1 MKKIILPL
9 ALISSAI
16 ATPTNYLVYDFGQK
30 KILEQKNIDEVR
42 SIASLTKLMTA
53 HVFLSLQKG
62 GCISKILPEDRDT
75 LKYTKTRLPQNVPI
89 SCDDLLRA
97 MLISSDNYAASA
109 LSHSVKGVSKAQ
121 FIATMNKTAKRL
133 GMKHTRFYDSSGL
146 NPNNKS
152 TAKDLLIL
160 SQRVMGDAK
169 IRAITSTPQAT
180 VMGMNYPN
188 TNALVRYNADTAVLS
203 KTGYIQEAGYNLI
216 YVRGCN
222 KKIGIVS
229 LNNPTS
235 NQRVS
240 FAHQKISHFC
250 ANQDVVSN
258 KKQSLVNTNFLTNI
272 RSKDIEKQSLAKNAT
287 QNKLSKS
294 SSINHE
300 HLSKQKVVIPKNEQ
314 ARNNIDDKN
323 KMAQQV
329 KGNRIGKSDFV
340 AVHDGIT
347 HLKSHQLHKSKIK
360 HQENIKLKG
369 QRAEST
375 QSKGLKFSKQH
386 EKESKRNKV

>member
-1 MKKIILPL
+1 MKKIILSL

-75 LKYTKTRLPQNVPI
+75 LKYTRTRLPQNVPI

-216 YVRGCN
+216 YVRDCN

-235 NQRVS
+235 NQRVE
-240 FAHQKISHFC
+240 FAHQKISYFC
-250 ANQDVVSN
+250 ANQEIASSEKHSEKHLLSN
-258 KKQSLVNTNFLTNI
+258 QKMLAHHQSKEIKDKSLVQKT
-272 RSKDIEKQSLAKNAT
+272 A
-287 QNKLSKS
+287 QNKLTKHNPANMGLAKHHKS
-294 SSINHE
+294 DMPKVD
-300 HLSKQKVVIPKNEQ
+300 HLHNSV
-314 ARNNIDDKN
+314 RNNNVTASRNNLGQHQSGQLHKN
-323 KMAQQV
+323 KME
-329 KGNRIGKSDFV
+329 
-340 AVHDGIT
+340 
-347 HLKSHQLHKSKIK
+347 

-369 QRAEST
+369 HSVEST
-375 QSKGLKFSKQH
+375 HPKGIKFSKRQ
-386 EKESKRNKV
+386 EKESKRNKA

>member
-1 MKKIILPL
+1 MKKIILSL

-62 GCISKILPEDRDT
+62 GCISKILSEDRDT

-109 LSHSVKGVSKAQ
+109 LSHSVKGVSKSQ

-216 YVRGCN
+216 YVRDCN

-235 NQRVS
+235 NQRVE

-250 ANQDVVSN
+250 ANQEIASSEKHSEKPLLSN
-258 KKQSLVNTNFLTNI
+258 PKILSHHQS
-272 RSKDIEKQSLAKNAT
+272 RGIEDKSLAQKTA
-287 QNKLSKS
+287 QNKLNKPNLANMGLAKHHKS
-294 SSINHE
+294 DMPKVE
-300 HLSKQKVVIPKNEQ
+300 HLHHSV
-314 ARNNIDDKN
+314 RNNNVTVSRNNLGQRQTGQLHKN
-323 KMAQQV
+323 KME
-329 KGNRIGKSDFV
+329 
-340 AVHDGIT
+340 
-347 HLKSHQLHKSKIK
+347 

-369 QRAEST
+369 HNVEST
-375 QSKGLKFSKQH
+375 HPKGIKFSKRQ
-386 EKESKRNKV
+386 EKESKRNKA

>member
-1 MKKIILPL
+1 MKKIILSL

-75 LKYTKTRLPQNVPI
+75 LKYTRTRLPQNTPI

-133 GMKHTRFYDSSGL
+133 GMKHTHFYDSSGL

-216 YVRGCN
+216 YVRDCN

-250 ANQDVVSN
+250 ANQEIASS
-258 KKQSLVNTNFLTNI
+258 KKHSEKHPLITKKILAHHQSKGIEDKSLVQKT
-272 RSKDIEKQSLAKNAT
+272 A
-287 QNKLSKS
+287 QNKLTKPNPANMELAKHHKS
-294 SSINHE
+294 DMPKVD
-300 HLSKQKVVIPKNEQ
+300 HLHHSV
-314 ARNNIDDKN
+314 RNNN
-323 KMAQQV
+323 VTVSRNNLGQRQS
-329 KGNRIGKSDFV
+329 G
-340 AVHDGIT
+340 
-347 HLKSHQLHKSKIK
+347 QLHKNKLE

-369 QRAEST
+369 HSVEST
-375 QSKGLKFSKQH
+375 HPKGIKFSKRQ
-386 EKESKRNKV
+386 EKENRRNKA

>member
-1 MKKIILPL
+1 MKKIILSL

-109 LSHSVKGVSKAQ
+109 LSHSVKGVSKSQ
-121 FIATMNKTAKRL
+121 FIAIMNKTAKRL

-169 IRAITSTPQAT
+169 IRAITSTPQAI

-188 TNALVRYNADTAVLS
+188 TNALVRYNADTTVLS

-216 YVRGCN
+216 YVRDCN

-258 KKQSLVNTNFLTNI
+258 KKQSLMNINLLTNI
-272 RSKDIEKQSLAKNAT
+272 HSKKIEKHRLVKSAT

-294 SSINHE
+294 SIDHE
-300 HLSKQKVVIPKNEQ
+300 HLSKQKIVTPKNAQ
-314 ARNNIDDKN
+314 ARNHIDDKN

-329 KGNRIGKSDFV
+329 KGNRIGKNDFV
-340 AVHDGIT
+340 EVHDGIT
-347 HLKSHQLHKSKIK
+347 RFKSHQANKNKIE
-360 HQENIKLKG
+360 HQEKIKLKG
-369 QRAEST
+369 QSVESSH
-375 QSKGLKFSKQH
+375 SKVVKSPKQH
-386 EKESKRNKV
+386 DKNGKKVKV